1 MSGEQ
6 WCVRVDPLYK
16 KFRKEEQWIDKC
28 GQAMYRGPGPILG
41 CCAIEEEGGGETL
54 LVRKSYWC
62 RVWYHAT
69 RMKRNACSSERAS
82 SIMLELCNSLFCFRS
97 SNASRFFSYTL
108 SFENL

>member
-1 MSGEQ
+1 MV
-6 WCVRVDPLYK
+6 CVNPLCK

-41 CCAIEEEGGGETL
+41 CCAIEEEGGGGETL

-82 SIMLELCNSLFCFRS
+82 IMLELCSSLFCFRS
-97 SNASRFFSYTL
+97 FLYTL

>member
-1 MSGEQ
+1 
-6 WCVRVDPLYK
+6 VDRLCT
-16 KFRKEEQWIDKC
+16 W
-28 GQAMYRGPGPILG
+28 GPGPILG
-41 CCAIEEEGGGETL
+41 CCAVEEEEGGGGGETL

-82 SIMLELCNSLFCFRS
+82 SIMLELCSSLFCFTS
-97 SNASRFFSYTL
+97 SNACRFFSYT